1 VAAGRETLLAVKYT
15 AAPTGNLCFNALS
28 ITQDAGPHH
37 GPAAR
42 PAGKPLAYSMR
53 RRKLAS
59 GIPTWQTGEFF
70 IIFNA
75 MERCC
80 RFRRESRRGAKPAF
94 F

>member
-1 VAAGRETLLAVKYT
+1 MPART
-15 AAPTGNLCFNALS
+15 
-28 ITQDAGPHH
+28 H

-42 PAGKPLAYSMR
+42 GRLENRWAYSMR

-70 IIFNA
+70 MIFNA
-75 MERCC
+75 MERFC